1 MLALMRRENEA
12 VYIGESISVVVLA
25 IDGQQVKL
33 GFNAP
38 NHVGIMRD
46 ELGCPNEDIRWIRK
60 RKEERKCKNREN
72 KPNFSNDNG
81 GNR

>member
-1 MLALMRRENEA
+1 MLSLMRRENEA

-38 NHVGIMRD
+38 GHVGIMRD

-60 RKEERKCKNREN
+60 RKEERKIEHRRNKLNR
-72 KPNFSNDNG
+72 FNDNE